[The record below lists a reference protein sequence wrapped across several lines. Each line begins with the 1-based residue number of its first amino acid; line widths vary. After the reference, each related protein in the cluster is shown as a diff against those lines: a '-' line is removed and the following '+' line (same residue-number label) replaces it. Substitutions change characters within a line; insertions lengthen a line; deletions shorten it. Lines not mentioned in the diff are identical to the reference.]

1 MGTEV
6 LERGIMLS
14 QMKAD
19 HKALSSTLAAL
30 AQSQFPPKAEKNLRK
45 FAASEA
51 AAYLGITPRY
61 LALSADEMGLEIEKV
76 GRGERRYYSLEQMN
90 QIRIYL
96 AEKAGDDT
104 AKALNYDPRRKE
116 DEDIQI
122 IACSNFK
129 GGSAKT
135 CTSVHL
141 AQHLALQGYRVLL
154 VDLDPQ
160 GSASSMLGFVP
171 EMVPEEESL
180 FASIRYSD
188 PKPMSEVVQKTYF
201 DNLDLAIGSPFLTEW
216 EFFAPHYAT
225 LAGQEEP
232 VLRNRIA
239 DIEDEKKQKGI
250 TNTRLRELEDEL
262 ASNHAKLSDCLQ
274 RKLYFTR
281 LQLAFENVED
291 AYDVIIC
298 DTPPSLGY
306 LSNAASFAADHLL
319 VTIHPQWIDCE
330 SMAQYLATSI
340 AHNEFFESTVA
351 KQLGLEYLVP
361 KTLQYLITRHDN
373 TSRPETD
380 VVTMLR
386 SQLQNVLTNT
396 MLRSSAIAEA
406 GNVQQTLYEAE
417 RSNFNGKTYDRAL
430 DSVNRVNSEIEELLK
445 SYWGRS

>member
-1 MGTEV
+1 MDKSATDHS
-6 LERGIMLS
+6 RMLS

-19 HKALSSTLAAL
+19 YQALSSTLSAL
-30 AQSQFPPKAEKNLRK
+30 AQSQFPPQAIKVLRK
-45 FAASEA
+45 FPASEA

-76 GRGERRYYSLEQMN
+76 GRGERRFYSLEQMN
-90 QIRIYL
+90 QIRQYL
-96 AEKAGDDT
+96 AKKAGDDQT
-104 AKALNYDPRRKE
+104 KALNYDPRRRE
-116 DEDIQI
+116 DDDVQI
-122 IACSNFK
+122 LACSNFK

-141 AQHLALQGYRVLL
+141 AQYLALQGYRVLL

-160 GSASSMLGFVP
+160 GSASSMLGVVP
-171 EMVPEEESL
+171 ELIPEDESL
-180 FASIRYSD
+180 FAAIRYQD
-188 PKPMSEVVQKTYF
+188 AKPLSEVVKKTYF
-201 DNLDLAIGSPFLTEW
+201 ANLDLAVGSPFLTEW

-232 VLRNRIA
+232 GIRNRIA
-239 DIEDEKKQKGI
+239 DIEDEKRQKGI
-250 TNTRLRELEDEL
+250 TNARLRALDEEL
-262 ASNHAKLSDCLQ
+262 ARENAALSECLQ

-281 LQLAFENVED
+281 LQLAFEDVEPD
-291 AYDVIIC
+291 YDVIIC

-340 AHNEFFESTVA
+340 AHNEFFEETVA
-351 KQLGLEYLVP
+351 KQLGPEYLVP

-380 VVTMLR
+380 VVAMLR
-386 SQLQNVLTNT
+386 SQLRNVLTNT

-430 DSVNRVNSEIEELLK
+430 DSVNKVNGEIEDMLK

>member
-1 MGTEV
+1 MDEKTQTGST
-6 LERGIMLS
+6 LLA

-30 AQSQFPPKAEKNLRK
+30 AQSQFPPKAEKILRK
-45 FAASEA
+45 FPASEA
-51 AAYLGITPRY
+51 AGYLGITARY

-76 GRGERRYYSLEQMN
+76 GRGERRFYSLEELN
-90 QIRIYL
+90 QIRAFL
-96 AEKAGDDT
+96 AQKAGED
-104 AKALNYDPRRKE
+104 AQKAQNYLPHRNE
-116 DEDIQI
+116 NEELQI

-141 AQHLALQGYRVLL
+141 AQYLSLQGYRVLL

-160 GSASSMLGFVP
+160 GSASSMLGVVP
-171 EMVPEEESL
+171 ELVPEEESL
-180 FASIRYSD
+180 FAAIRYQD
-188 PKPMSEVVQKTYF
+188 KRPLSEVVQKTYF
-201 DNLDLAIGSPFLTEW
+201 DNLDLAVGSPYLTEW

-225 LAGQEEP
+225 VSGQEEP
-232 VLRNRIA
+232 GIRERIA
-239 DIEDEKKQKGI
+239 VAEAEIKQKGI
-250 TNTRLRELEDEL
+250 SNTRLRDLEIEL
-262 ASNHAKLSDCLQ
+262 AQAHEELAQCLQ
-274 RKLYFTR
+274 CKLYFTR
-281 LQLAFENVED
+281 LQLAFEDVE
-291 AYDVIIC
+291 AQYDVIIC

-340 AHNEFFESTVA
+340 AHNEFFETTVA
-351 KQLGLEYLVP
+351 KQLGPEYLVP

-386 SQLQNVLTNT
+386 SQLKNVLTNT

-417 RSNFNGKTYDRAL
+417 RGNFNGKTYDRAL
-430 DSVNRVNSEIEELLK
+430 DSVNKVNSEIEDILK
-445 SYWGRS
+445 EFWGRT

>member
-1 MGTEV
+1 
-6 LERGIMLS
+6 MLA

-30 AQSQFPPKAEKNLRK
+30 AQSQFPPKAEKSLRK
-45 FAASEA
+45 FPASEA
-51 AAYLGITPRY
+51 AGYLGITARY
-61 LALSADEMGLEIEKV
+61 LALSADELGLEIEKI
-76 GRGERRYYSLEQMN
+76 GRGERRHYSLQQMN
-90 QIRIYL
+90 QIRRFL
-96 AEKAGDDT
+96 AQKAGDDA
-104 AKALNYDPRRKE
+104 AKARNYDPQRNS

-141 AQHLALQGYRVLL
+141 GQYLALQGYRVLL

-160 GSASSMLGFVP
+160 GSASSMLGVVP
-171 EMVPEEESL
+171 ELVPEEDSL
-180 FASIRYSD
+180 FAAIRYAD
-188 PKPMSEVVQKTYF
+188 QRPLREVVQKTYF
-201 DNLDLAIGSPFLTEW
+201 DNLDLAVGSPFLTEW

-225 LAGQEEP
+225 ISGQEEP
-232 VLRNRIA
+232 GIRTQIA
-239 DIEDEKKQKGI
+239 DLEEQKKKKGI
-250 TNTRLRELEDEL
+250 ANTRLREIEEEL
-262 ASNHAKLSDCLQ
+262 ARAHARLSECLQ

-281 LQLAFENVED
+281 LQLAFEDVEAD
-291 AYDVIIC
+291 YDVIIC

-340 AHNEFFESTVA
+340 AHNEFFEATVA
-351 KQLGLEYLVP
+351 KQLGPEYLVP
-361 KTLQYLITRHDN
+361 KSLQYLITRHDN

-386 SQLQNVLTNT
+386 SQLQNVMTNT

-430 DSVNRVNSEIEELLK
+430 DSLNKVNGEIEALLK
-445 SYWGRS
+445 TYWGRG

>member
-1 MGTEV
+1 MAVSASEHG
-6 LERGIMLS
+6 LMLS

-30 AQSQFPPKAEKNLRK
+30 AQSQFPPKAQKILRK
-45 FAASEA
+45 FPASEA
-51 AAYLGITPRY
+51 ASYLGITPRY
-61 LALSADEMGLEIEKV
+61 LALSADEMGLEIAKI
-76 GRGERRYYSLEQMN
+76 GRGERRFYSLEQMN
-90 QIRIYL
+90 QIRRYL
-96 AEKAGDDT
+96 AEKAGDDA
-104 AKALNYDPRRKE
+104 AKALNYDPRRRE
-116 DEDIQI
+116 GDDLQI
-122 IACSNFK
+122 FACSNFK

-141 AQHLALQGYRVLL
+141 AQYLALQGYRILL

-160 GSASSMLGFVP
+160 GSASSMLGVVP
-171 EMVPEEESL
+171 ELVAEDESL
-180 FASIRYSD
+180 YAAIRYQD
-188 PKPMSEVVQKTYF
+188 PRPLREVVQKTYF
-201 DNLDLAIGSPFLTEW
+201 DNLDLAVGSPFLTEW

-232 VLRNRIA
+232 GIRNRIA
-239 DIEDEKKQKGI
+239 DIEDERKQKGI
-250 TNTRLRELEDEL
+250 SNARLRELEDEL
-262 ASNHAKLSDCLQ
+262 ARENAALSDCLQ

-281 LQLAFENVED
+281 LQLAFENVEPD
-291 AYDVIIC
+291 YDVIIC

-340 AHNEFFESTVA
+340 AHNEFFEETVA
-351 KQLGLEYLVP
+351 KQLGPEYLAP
-361 KTLQYLITRHDN
+361 KSLQYLITRHDN

-406 GNVQQTLYEAE
+406 GNVQQTLYEAD
-417 RSNFNGKTYDRAL
+417 RTNFNGKTYDRAL
-430 DSVNRVNSEIEELLK
+430 DSVNKVNGEIEDLLK
-445 SYWGRS
+445 AYWGRS

>member
-1 MGTEV
+1 MDIET
-6 LERGIMLS
+6 LERGTMLA

-30 AQSQFPPKAEKNLRK
+30 AQSQFPPTADKVLRK
-45 FAASEA
+45 FPASEA

-61 LALSADEMGLEIEKV
+61 LALSADEMGLQIEKV
-76 GRGERRYYSLEQMN
+76 GRGERRHYALEQMN
-90 QIRIYL
+90 QIRAYL

-104 AKALNYDPRRKE
+104 AKATFYDPRRKG
-116 DEDIQI
+116 DEELQI

-141 AQHLALQGYRVLL
+141 AEYLALQGYRVLL

-160 GSASSMLGFVP
+160 GSASSMLGVVP
-171 EMVPEEESL
+171 ELVPEDESL
-180 FASIRYSD
+180 FAAIRYNEPASLSD
-188 PKPMSEVVQKTYF
+188 VVQKTYF
-201 DNLDLAIGSPFLTEW
+201 ANLDLAVGSPFLTEW

-232 VLRNRIA
+232 GIRNRIA
-239 DIEDEKKQKGI
+239 DIEDERKQKGI
-250 TNTRLRELEDEL
+250 SNTRLRELEEEL
-262 ASNHAKLSDCLQ
+262 NREHAALSDCLQ

-281 LQLAFENVED
+281 LQLAFEDVEAD
-291 AYDVIIC
+291 YDVIIC

-351 KQLGLEYLVP
+351 KQLGPEYLVP

-386 SQLQNVLTNT
+386 SQLQNVFTST

-406 GNVQQTLYEAE
+406 GNVQQTLYEAD

-430 DSVNRVNSEIEELLK
+430 DSLNKVNEEMEQILK
-445 SYWGRS
+445 TYWGRS